1 MGTSDAIVATDDDS
15 GEGKNALVTFTP
27 DTTKTYYLQV
37 IGARDLSAGQNTQ
50 GTYRLTVRNVRN
62 ISVSE
67 PDGEDCDV
75 TSSTQ
80 CRVAVGG
87 SATGNI
93 DSNSDIDW
101 FEVHLEVGHK
111 YQIDLEGVDTGQGTL
126 ADPRLNSLLGFPRDS
141 TSLDRVTGFSDKD
154 SGDGRNSRDTF
165 TVPDTFLA
173 GKFYITVGEDGDNDT
188 GTYRLRVRE
197 VAGSGYGSEYV
208 LQGSLR
214 VGGTLSGTLGV
225 PTNYGTFLYYFAMD
239 DLEAGR
245 YTVDFGTGGIDS
257 IHHFLTDR
265 ERSGTVTLEDTW
277 IIVDQAHGRRS
288 FTFDVRPA
296 MEGTHYVLL
305 SMRRGNPADYT
316 ATLEEARSSLRVG
329 RTGLV
334 GEVPADSDGFASY
347 MRFFSVDLRSGKTY
361 QVDIKGKHSEDEECE
376 DDDGNDEACT
386 LDHTMLGNIQAPN
399 GDYVGGDGNFDD
411 TDDDIGG
418 TVLHVYGGG
427 GDRGNT
433 RFFFTADQT
442 GTHFLKVGG
451 RLFANYDDKGAY
463 QGSGFRAGTFR
474 LSVRE
479 VN

>member
-1 MGTSDAIVATDDDS
+1 M
-15 GEGKNALVTFTP
+15 
-27 DTTKTYYLQV
+27 
-37 IGARDLSAGQNTQ
+37 
-50 GTYRLTVRNVRN
+50 
-62 ISVSE
+62 
-67 PDGEDCDV
+67 
-75 TSSTQ
+75 
-80 CRVAVGG
+80 AVGG

-173 GKFYITVGEDGDNDT
+173 GEFYITVGEDGDNDT

-214 VGGTLSGTLGV
+214 VGGELSGTLGV
-225 PTNYGTFLYYFAMD
+225 PTDYGTNSYYFALE
-239 DLEAGR
+239 DLDVGR
-245 YTVDFGTGGIDS
+245 YTVEFNTGGIDS

-277 IIVDQAHGRRS
+277 IIVAQAHGRRS

-305 SMRRGNPADYT
+305 SMRPGQPRRLHRDP
-316 ATLEEARSSLRVG
+316 
-329 RTGLV
+329 
-334 GEVPADSDGFASY
+334 GEG
-347 MRFFSVDLRSGKTY
+347 
-361 QVDIKGKHSEDEECE
+361 
-376 DDDGNDEACT
+376 
-386 LDHTMLGNIQAPN
+386 
-399 GDYVGGDGNFDD
+399 
-411 TDDDIGG
+411 
-418 TVLHVYGGG
+418 
-427 GDRGNT
+427 
-433 RFFFTADQT
+433 
-442 GTHFLKVGG
+442 
-451 RLFANYDDKGAY
+451 
-463 QGSGFRAGTFR
+463 QG
-474 LSVRE
+474 
-479 VN
+479 